1 MKKRNLIVVG
11 GANGSGKTTFA
22 REIVAE
28 KGLKYLGTD
37 DIAFE
42 LDAENLEAVKIEA
55 ARIFSQRLTE
65 GLENGESLIIES
77 TLAGL
82 SLKKHLKKAKQ
93 NGYSISIFFVLLD
106 SVELCLKRIK
116 SRVENG
122 GHNVPESDVRR
133 RFLRANEN
141 FWNFYKDLAD
151 KWTLVFNSN
160 NDFQHIAF
168 NSKNGLLIMD
178 EVRFSEWKKTIEI

>member
-1 MKKRNLIVVG
+1 MMVIG
-11 GANGSGKTTFA
+11 GSNGSGKTTFA
-22 REIVAE
+22 REVVAE
-28 KGLKYLGTD
+28 KDLKYLGAD

-42 LDAENLEAVKIEA
+42 LDADNFEAVKIEA
-55 ARIFSQRLTE
+55 ARIFSKRLTE
-65 GLENGESLIIES
+65 SLEKGESLIIES
-77 TLAGL
+77 TLSGL
-82 SLKKHLKKAKQ
+82 SFKKHLRKAKE
-93 NGYSISIFFVLLD
+93 NGYSISIFFVFLD

-122 GHNVPESDVRR
+122 GHNVPENDVRR

-141 FWNFYKDLAD
+141 FWNVYKDLAD

-168 NSKNGLLIMD
+168 NSKNGLLILDD
-178 EVRFSEWKKTIEI
+178 ERFSAWKKTIKT

>member
-1 MKKRNLIVVG
+1 MKKSELIVIG

-28 KGLKYLGTD
+28 KGLKYLGAD

-42 LDAENLEAVKIEA
+42 LDADNFESVKIEA
-55 ARIFSQRLTE
+55 ARIFSKRLTE
-65 GLENGESLIIES
+65 SLENGESLIIES

-82 SLKKHLKKAKQ
+82 SLKKHMQKAKE
-93 NGYSISIFFVLLD
+93 NGYSISIFFVFLD

-122 GHNVPESDVRR
+122 GHNVPENDVRR
-133 RFLRANEN
+133 RFTRANEN
-141 FWNFYKDLAD
+141 FWNVYKDLAD

-168 NSKNGLLIMD
+168 NSKNGLLILD
-178 EVRFSEWKKTIEI
+178 EVRFSEWKKTIKT

>member
-1 MKKRNLIVVG
+1 MKRELIVIG

-28 KGLKYLGTD
+28 KGLKYLGAD

-42 LDAENLEAVKIEA
+42 LDAKNFETVKIEA
-55 ARIFSQRLTE
+55 ARIFSKRLTE
-65 GLENGESLIIES
+65 SLENGESLIIES

-82 SLKKHLKKAKQ
+82 SLKKHLQKAKQ
-93 NGYSISIFFVLLD
+93 NGYSISIFFVFLD

-122 GHNVPESDVRR
+122 GHNVPENDVRR
-133 RFLRANEN
+133 RFLRANDN
-141 FWNFYKDLAD
+141 FWNIYKKLAD
-151 KWTLVFNSN
+151 EWFLILNA
-160 NDFQHIAF
+160 DDAF
-168 NSKNGLLIMD
+168 ENIVNGDSEGIEIFD
-178 EVRFSEWKKTIEI
+178 ETRFLQWKKKITN

>member
-1 MKKRNLIVVG
+1 MKCELIVIG

-28 KGLKYLGTD
+28 KDLKYLGAD

-42 LDAENLEAVKIEA
+42 LDAQNFEAVKIEA
-55 ARIFSQRLTE
+55 ARIFSQRLTKS
-65 GLENGESLIIES
+65 LENGELLIIES

-93 NGYSISIFFVLLD
+93 NGYSISIFFVFLD

-122 GHNVPESDVRR
+122 GHNVPENDVRR
-133 RFLRANEN
+133 RFSRANGN
-141 FWNFYKDLAD
+141 FWNVYKDLAD

-168 NSKNGLLIMD
+168 NSKNGLMILD
-178 EVRFSEWKKTIEI
+178 EVRFTEWKKTIKA

>member
-1 MKKRNLIVVG
+1 MKRELIVIG

-22 REIVAE
+22 REIITE
-28 KGLKYLGTD
+28 KGLKYLGAD

-42 LDAENLEAVKIEA
+42 LDASDFESVKIEA
-55 ARIFSQRLTE
+55 ARIFSRSLTE
-65 GLENGESLIIES
+65 SLENGESLIIES

-82 SLKKHLKKAKQ
+82 SLKKHLQKAKQ
-93 NGYSISIFFVLLD
+93 NDYSISMFFVFLD

-122 GHNVPESDVRR
+122 GHNVPEKDVRR

-141 FWNFYKDLAD
+141 FWNVYKDLAN
-151 KWTLVFNSN
+151 KWL
-160 NDFQHIAF
+160 
-168 NSKNGLLIMD
+168 
-178 EVRFSEWKKTIEI
+178 